1 MDSSI
6 YLSSLISW
14 YDDEVMRILILEGLE
29 EGEVEGEMFL
39 IVEFEDQVLVDLLYD
54 QSGDFFNS
62 DEGDVFWMEEQLFYF
77 CDKC

>member
-6 YLSSLISW
+6 YLSGFFSW
-14 YDDEVMRILILEGLE
+14 YDDDVMRMFILEGLE
-29 EGEVEGEMFL
+29 EGEVEGEIFL
-39 IVEFEDQVLVDLLYD
+39 IVELEDQVLVDLFYD

>member
-39 IVEFEDQVLVDLLYD
+39 IVEFEDQVFVDLLYD

-62 DEGDVFWMEEQLFYF
+62 DEGDVLWMEEQLFYF